1 MITNVMNE
9 LDILTAVYLVLGL
22 KVSLHHPKIVQ
33 YIGSDFLV
41 FPFLQTI
48 KTNTIGTLNM
58 LGEIFIF

>member
-1 MITNVMNE
+1 M
-9 LDILTAVYLVLGL
+9 
-22 KVSLHHPKIVQ
+22 HHPKIVE

-58 LGEIFIF
+58 LGEIFIFWSCFMPGRPLH